1 MTLSNANADRLLLV
15 LLSKLDLSKIS
26 DSSQISSDL
35 LSREMDVVL
44 DHLLA
49 DFVHWNSQEK
59 LGAKAQVMDY
69 ITTTDQADFAAD
81 AKLRLDPPLV
91 RRIIFATL
99 FCIFGLLVIL
109 LSPITFLCY
118 LVTKSEPL
126 AEGERIASQYES
138 LCEISDSLSRSLWP
152 DALPP
157 CYCCFSTEHE

>member
-26 DSSQISSDL
+26 DSSQVSSDL

-49 DFVHWNSQEK
+49 DFAHWNSKEK
-59 LGAKAQVMDY
+59 LSAKAQVMDY
-69 ITTTDQADFAAD
+69 ITTTDPADFAAD

-99 FCIFGLLVIL
+99 F
-109 LSPITFLCY
+109 
-118 LVTKSEPL
+118 
-126 AEGERIASQYES
+126 
-138 LCEISDSLSRSLWP
+138 
-152 DALPP
+152 
-157 CYCCFSTEHE
+157 